1 MFNRIFIKSAEWPK
15 DYFIILAGWTLS
27 AVSFGSLL
35 PFAAVY
41 LGKRIGFDGRDIGL
55 FFLYTAALRAAVQG
69 YSGERSDIS
78 GRKKLM
84 LSALFGRFFFL
95 FLLALFNIFFDNN
108 ILFLLLLSFV
118 YMFTSIFQPAA
129 QAAVADCTNDEDFT
143 DAFALVRIGGNLG
156 WVLGPI
162 AGGYI
167 AEKSFSFLF
176 AFSALFSFA
185 GFIVFLLFYSNS
197 SQKISEAKDRIHYS
211 EVFSNTAFIFYC
223 IVSFLMMITTS
234 QLLSTLPHFFS
245 SEKNIPLSSMGYYF
259 GINGFTVILLQIPAA
274 EFIHRISPYAG
285 LALGSFLYASG
296 YFMVG
301 LADSFFSF
309 AGVIALVSAA
319 EVIVLPLTQSGI
331 ARLAERT
338 TLGRYM
344 GFFNVITVL
353 AWSLGP
359 LTAMEI
365 LRVSGNEH
373 LKAWG
378 QISIFAYGASVG
390 FIVLHFYDQRR
401 KHLI

>member
-1 MFNRIFIKSAEWPK
+1 
-15 DYFIILAGWTLS
+15 
-27 AVSFGSLL
+27 
-35 PFAAVY
+35 
-41 LGKRIGFDGRDIGL
+41 
-55 FFLYTAALRAAVQG
+55 
-69 YSGERSDIS
+69 
-78 GRKKLM
+78 
-84 LSALFGRFFFL
+84 
-95 FLLALFNIFFDNN
+95 
-108 ILFLLLLSFV
+108 
-118 YMFTSIFQPAA
+118 
-129 QAAVADCTNDEDFT
+129 
-143 DAFALVRIGGNLG
+143 
-156 WVLGPI
+156 
-162 AGGYI
+162 
-167 AEKSFSFLF
+167 
-176 AFSALFSFA
+176 
-185 GFIVFLLFYSNS
+185 
-197 SQKISEAKDRIHYS
+197 
-211 EVFSNTAFIFYC
+211 
-223 IVSFLMMITTS
+223 
-234 QLLSTLPHFFS
+234 
-245 SEKNIPLSSMGYYF
+245 
-259 GINGFTVILLQIPAA
+259 
-274 EFIHRISPYAG
+274 ISPYAG